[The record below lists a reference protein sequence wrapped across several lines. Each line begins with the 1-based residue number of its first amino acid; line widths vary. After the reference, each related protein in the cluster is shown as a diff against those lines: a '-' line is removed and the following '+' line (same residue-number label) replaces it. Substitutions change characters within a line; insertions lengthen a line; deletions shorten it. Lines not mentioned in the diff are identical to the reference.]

1 MTCYIATF
9 EVANVQDKNALIE
22 RLKAYGTYCPINDN
36 CWAIVTEQTAA
47 QVRQLTKYLLSS
59 LVSRPPGETYMARKI
74 LIGLRGNYNGS
85 SKQYRIRRK
94 ISCQARSR

>member
-22 RLKAYGTYCPINDN
+22 RLKSYGTYCPINDN

-47 QVRQLTKYLLSS
+47 QVRDNLMAVIKTTDKIFVIKSGVEAAWRNVY
-59 LVSRPPGETYMARKI
+59 GEKNSDW
-74 LIGLRGNYNGS
+74 LKGKL
-85 SKQYRIRRK
+85 
-94 ISCQARSR
+94 

>member
-9 EVANVQDKNALIE
+9 EVANVLDKNALIE

-47 QVRQLTKYLLSS
+47 QVRDNLMAVIKTTDKIFVIKSGVEAAWRNVY
-59 LVSRPPGETYMARKI
+59 GEKNSDW
-74 LIGLRGNYNGS
+74 LKEKL
-85 SKQYRIRRK
+85 
-94 ISCQARSR
+94 

>member
-47 QVRQLTKYLLSS
+47 QVRDNLMAVIKTTDKIFVIKSGVEAAWRNVY
-59 LVSRPPGETYMARKI
+59 GEKNSDW
-74 LIGLRGNYNGS
+74 LKEKL
-85 SKQYRIRRK
+85 
-94 ISCQARSR
+94 